1 MTSEIESC
9 GPESTYAYD
18 QFKMQSTL
26 VTEFDMVCDKS
37 REVSRFIESSSNLG
51 ITQIWVP
58 MANSCFMLGLALG
71 SLVFGLMSDKIGR
84 RHTLPFAVLTT
95 RLSRQFSVFN
105 AFFGDQHLLCGG
117 LPDAWLCF
125 LRSPEGPHRR
135 RLRRMV
141 RQYTKAQFC
150 LLMQKNMTDK

>member
-37 REVSRFIESSSNLG
+37 REVIRFIESSSNLG

-71 SLVFGLMSDKIGR
+71 SLVFGVLSDKIGR
-84 RHTLPFAVLTT
+84 RHTLLIAILTA
-95 RLSRQFSVFN
+95 RFKNRHFSVFN
-105 AFFGDQHLLCGG
+105 ALSL
-117 LPDAWLCF
+117 
-125 LRSPEGPHRR
+125 
-135 RLRRMV
+135 
-141 RQYTKAQFC
+141 
-150 LLMQKNMTDK
+150 

>member
-84 RHTLPFAVLTT
+84 RHTLLIAILTT
-95 RLSRQFSVFN
+95 RFKSRRFPVFN
-105 AFFGDQHLLCGG
+105 ASSVDQHLLCGG
-117 LPDAWLCF
+117 LPDAWLCV
-125 LRSPEGPHRR
+125 LRSHEDPYWC
-135 RLRRMV
+135 RL
-141 RQYTKAQFC
+141 
-150 LLMQKNMTDK
+150 

>member
-1 MTSEIESC
+1 MVLNPPMSTTSSIWRPPLS
-9 GPESTYAYD
+9 
-18 QFKMQSTL
+18 QSLTWSA
-26 VTEFDMVCDKS
+26 TS
-37 REVSRFIESSSNLG
+37 HARSSDFLLNQAHNLG

-150 LLMQKNMTDK
+150 LLMQINMMDK